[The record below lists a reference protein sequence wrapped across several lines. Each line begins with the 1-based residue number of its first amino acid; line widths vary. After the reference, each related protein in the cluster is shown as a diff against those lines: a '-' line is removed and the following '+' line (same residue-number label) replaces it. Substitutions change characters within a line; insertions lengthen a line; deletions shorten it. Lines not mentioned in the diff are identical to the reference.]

1 MHRTLR
7 LPPRHLNR
15 SNSSLQH
22 QHFLFLSPHNHL
34 GRSLLFPLLPQFRR
48 PLCQSQR
55 CDWSSCCCW
64 VGCCDSRGDGA
75 RGGRSDYEVCELE
88 VGVLDQVSV
97 FGRRSLRWDILL
109 MCYSGPIAAVAVAIF
124 LLTWPTEAM
133 MEQPVRRSWRQLDF
147 LGSFLL
153 IAASVLV
160 VFAFQQAGLRPHSWD
175 TAMFLAPLLVGCVCW
190 CILFAWEIL
199 ASHHSIATILPPR
212 LLKRRVYTST
222 VIVTILTGFVNFTA
236 IYSLPL
242 HFQIV
247 NGTSPLT
254 AGVGLLPLLVS
265 AAIGSMLGGLTATHS
280 FPALAIANGL
290 IALGTGLLST
300 LSTHHGIQPKTYGFE
315 VPLGLGIGLS
325 ISTSTLLAALQ
336 CGLGDLASAQGIVAQ
351 ARVLGGSIGIAASSA
366 VLGGMGVKAGRLGM
380 VVDEREVYAKAFRET
395 MWICAVV
402 GCIAL
407 VASVGTYE
415 KGQGKMS
422 QSSAGADGNTPT
434 RQEIVVEKVV

>member
-1 MHRTLR
+1 
-7 LPPRHLNR
+7 
-15 SNSSLQH
+15 
-22 QHFLFLSPHNHL
+22 
-34 GRSLLFPLLPQFRR
+34 
-48 PLCQSQR
+48 
-55 CDWSSCCCW
+55 
-64 VGCCDSRGDGA
+64 
-75 RGGRSDYEVCELE
+75 

-97 FGRRSLRWDILL
+97 FGRQSLRWDVLL
-109 MCYSGPIAAVAVAIF
+109 MCHSGPIAAVAVAMF

-133 MEQPVRRSWRQLDF
+133 MEQPVRRSWRRLDF

-280 FPALAIANGL
+280 FPALAIANSL

-415 KGQGKMS
+415 KVQGKMS
-422 QSSAGADGNTPT
+422 QSSAGADGNTST
-434 RQEIVVEKVV
+434 RQELVVEKVV